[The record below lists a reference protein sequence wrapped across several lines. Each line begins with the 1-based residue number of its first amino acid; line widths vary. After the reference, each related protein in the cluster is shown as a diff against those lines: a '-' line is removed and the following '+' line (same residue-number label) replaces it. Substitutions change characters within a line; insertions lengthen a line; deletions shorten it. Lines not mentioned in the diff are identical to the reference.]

1 MPSFHV
7 DSDVVTQTS
16 SQAQQSIVRIQ
27 SEVQVLHSQLS
38 NLQSSWRGSAADAFQ
53 AVVAEWHLTAR
64 RVDESLSSINH
75 ALSIAAQQ
83 YTEIEMATAR
93 MFRG

>member
-1 MPSFHV
+1 
-7 DSDVVTQTS
+7 VVT
-16 SQAQQSIVRIQ
+16 
-27 SEVQVLHSQLS
+27 
-38 NLQSSWRGSAADAFQ
+38 
-53 AVVAEWHLTAR
+53 EWHLTAR